1 MDEDDPIRIDTEGI
15 TVTKRYEPDDFAVPT
30 ISFEIRS
37 TRKQPG
43 RIRLEER
50 VPDEFPIKG
59 IGFHPDYDSERW
71 TAHAEGRLVFE
82 SRIEPETTL
91 ITVYGIRIEDDEEA
105 AKFMS
110 EPELTVQGIESAGS
124 AHSGSME
131 IVADGA
137 GDAIPVPV
145 SHVTTVGTE
154 STTTETAGVGA
165 TLAAELR
172 AGTLSDADRTTL
184 ADALFESE
192 SESER
197 VQLTHLQ
204 SRVSELE
211 AYTEAFESFLDDNG
225 TGEQLVAELQD
236 GLKELR
242 GEVGSIDSSIDE
254 ALTKQ
259 TEGIDALESDLDA
272 MEATLGDHDDLAA
285 DIDAVSD
292 DLDAIYEEVDEL
304 RTWREQLGVAFG
316 SE

>member
-1 MDEDDPIRIDTEGI
+1 MDRDEPVRIDTDGI

-43 RIRLEER
+43 KIRLEEH
-50 VPDEFPIKG
+50 VPEEFPIKG

-71 TAHAEGRLVFE
+71 TAHKDGRLVFE
-82 SRIEPETTL
+82 SQLEPETTL
-91 ITVYGIRIEDDEEA
+91 ITVYGIRIENDDEA
-105 AKFMS
+105 TAFMS
-110 EPELTVQGIESAGS
+110 EPELRVGEIESE
-124 AHSGSME
+124 HSDEME

-154 STTTETAGVGA
+154 STAHKSVGA
-165 TLAAELR
+165 TLAAQLR
-172 AGTLSDADRTTL
+172 AGELSDADRKTL
-184 ADALFESE
+184 AEAFFEGGSE
-192 SESER
+192 SEQ

-211 AYTEAFESFLDDNG
+211 AYTGAFENFLDENG
-225 TGEQLVAELQD
+225 TGEQLVAELQS

-242 GEVGSIDSSIDE
+242 GEVESIDSSIDE
-254 ALTKQ
+254 VLTAQ
-259 TEGIDALESDLDA
+259 AETIDALESDLDS
-272 MEATLGDHDDLAA
+272 MEATLGDNKDLAA

-316 SE
+316 GE